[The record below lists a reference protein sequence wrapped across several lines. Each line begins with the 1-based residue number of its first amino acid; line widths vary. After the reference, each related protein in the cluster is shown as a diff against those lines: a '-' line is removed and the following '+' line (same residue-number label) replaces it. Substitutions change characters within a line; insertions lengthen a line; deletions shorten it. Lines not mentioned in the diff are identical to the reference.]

1 MGHALVINVFS
12 TLSGRETVNGWS
24 GHSGHITGLK
34 SGVNERSNTSYKHLT
49 PAQNRKRFRE
59 LVKQKMSPGFPA
71 QATFLPNGFSSFSK
85 PLQTDHSTLVA
96 SDGSMSRNSRI
107 RCYPGR
113 TLCHQFHSPAD

>member
-71 QATFLPNGFSSFSK
+71 QATFYL
-85 PLQTDHSTLVA
+85 TVLVP
-96 SDGSMSRNSRI
+96 SV
-107 RCYPGR
+107 
-113 TLCHQFHSPAD
+113 SPCKLIIQLLSQATEV